1 MKTRVQDAYEALY
14 TGKSYQHEVSLVD
27 ILLERRLGKWRL
39 EDKNQPP
46 RRILEI
52 GCGPGLRL
60 AVLNQWHGRYH
71 AEGLDRDPKMLE
83 LAAKRVPG
91 TPLHEAD
98 MRTFDLGKSFD
109 AVLCLFG
116 AIGYMKDQKEMTR
129 ALKAMHRHLVPG
141 GVLLL
146 EPWLSPEMAEDGH
159 LRTDFAERGEME
171 VARMNFT
178 QVKGS
183 KSILTTH
190 YLIGDEHGVRH
201 IEETRERTLFTDAQY
216 RAALRDADFGEL
228 SLEAYGPQGRGLYVA
243 EN

>member
-1 MKTRVQDAYEALY
+1 
-14 TGKSYQHEVSLVD
+14 
-27 ILLERRLGKWRL
+27 
-39 EDKNQPP
+39 
-46 RRILEI
+46 
-52 GCGPGLRL
+52 
-60 AVLNQWHGRYH
+60 
-71 AEGLDRDPKMLE
+71 
-83 LAAKRVPG
+83 
-91 TPLHEAD
+91 
-98 MRTFDLGKSFD
+98 
-109 AVLCLFG
+109 
-116 AIGYMKDQKEMTR
+116 MTR